1 MTGASRASRVTHK
14 KGGQT
19 LAFKGVD
26 LNEIEEEYVGSEGG
40 YDMDDLESINN
51 DRLNPKIE

>member
-1 MTGASRASRVTHK
+1 M
-14 KGGQT
+14 
-19 LAFKGVD
+19 AFKGVD